1 LNLPKEVIESE
12 FPNLKLQSP
21 DGKKVVM
28 TFKNGQSVVIG
39 TEQPDGT
46 YDSEVY
52 EFSDVNDDVVFPKSP
67 EFPDFLA
74 KLSLDKFDGVA
85 NSDARDDYNNNVK
98 HIETTV
104 NSLVDYSVNQKGYF
118 SKLKDTLS
126 DVKGFVSK
134 IISIQVSKFM
144 HDNVETKYYSKVD
157 ADKKFKYLQDQIDN
171 LSNAI
176 TYKPAPGGVF
186 PPSYTG
192 DKNIDVNDKIYDPN
206 VAQKIDELNS
216 LYDEKGDNN

>member
-28 TFKNGQSVVIG
+28 TFKNGQNVVIG
-39 TEQPDGT
+39 TEQADGT

-52 EFSDVNDDVVFPKSP
+52 DFSDVNDDVVFPKSP

-104 NSLVDYSVNQKGYF
+104 NSLVDYSINQKGYF
-118 SKLKDTLS
+118 AKLKDVLS
-126 DVKGFVSK
+126 DIKGLILK
-134 IISIQVSKFM
+134 QVDIVVAKYL
-144 HDNVETKYYSKVD
+144 HDNVETKYYSRDAVD
-157 ADKKFKYLQDQIDN
+157 KMMEKQNKRINNIQSN
-171 LSNAI
+171 LHTHENLN
-176 TYKPAPGGVF
+176 GVY
-186 PPSYTG
+186 PPSYSGPTPTLNS
-192 DKNIDVNDKIYDPN
+192 DDKI
-206 VAQKIDELNS
+206 LNPAS
-216 LYDEKGDNN
+216 RAKLEKMKEANNG

>member
-1 LNLPKEVIESE
+1 MNLPKEVIESE

-46 YDSEVY
+46 YNSEVY

-85 NSDARDDYNNNVK
+85 NSDARDDYNNNIK

-104 NSLVDYSVNQKGYF
+104 NSLVDYSINQKGYF
-118 SKLKDTLS
+118 SKLKDALS

-144 HDNVETKYYSKVD
+144 HDNVETKYYSKID
-157 ADKKFKYLQDQIDN
+157 ADKKFEDLQKQIDN

-176 TYKPAPGGVF
+176 DYKPRPNGIFAPGF
-186 PPSYTG
+186 TG
-192 DKNIDVNDKIYDPN
+192 DKDLDINDKIHDPN
-206 VAQKIDELNS
+206 VENRVETLNS
-216 LYDEKGDNN
+216 YEEKGD

>member
-1 LNLPKEVIESE
+1 MNLPKEVIESE

-46 YDSEVY
+46 YDSKVY
-52 EFSDVNDDVVFPKSP
+52 EFSDVNYDVVFPKSP

-98 HIETTV
+98 HVETTV
-104 NSLVDYSVNQKGYF
+104 NSLVDYSISQKSYF
-118 SKLKDTLS
+118 SKLKDALS
-126 DVKGFVSK
+126 DLKGFVSK

-144 HDNVETKYYSKVD
+144 HDNVETKYYSKVE
-157 ADKKFKYLQDQIDN
+157 ADKKFEDLQKQIDN

-176 TYKPAPGGVF
+176 DYKPKPNGIFAPGF
-186 PPSYTG
+186 TG
-192 DKNIDVNDKIYDPN
+192 DKDIDINDRIHDPN
-206 VAQKIDELNS
+206 VENKVETLNS
-216 LYDEKGDNN
+216 YEEKGD

>member
-67 EFPDFLA
+67 EFPDFFA

-104 NSLVDYSVNQKGYF
+104 NSLVDYSISQKGYF

-126 DVKGFVSK
+126 DLKGFVSK

-144 HDNVETKYYSKVD
+144 HDNVETKYCSKID
-157 ADKKFKYLQDQIDN
+157 ADKKFEDLQKQIDN

-176 TYKPAPGGVF
+176 DYKPKPNGIFAPGF
-186 PPSYTG
+186 TG
-192 DKNIDVNDKIYDPN
+192 DKDIDINDKIHDPN
-206 VAQKIDELNS
+206 VENKIETLNS
-216 LYDEKGDNN
+216 NEEKGD